1 MPFTPP
7 SQLAVSGLCISLLY
21 AIRISVLFILA
32 GGGPRVQ

>member
-1 MPFTPP
+1 M
-7 SQLAVSGLCISLLY
+7 CISLLY